1 MSKELKNAYQT
12 LMFFLTE
19 GVKQGIIS
27 SNENDVNGE
36 TVNSYQ
42 WFAASIRRHARLSEE
57 EQMNHIRKL
66 LTYMN
71 NNGLIV
77 EKVEVKR

>member
-19 GVKQGIIS
+19 G
-27 SNENDVNGE
+27 VNGE